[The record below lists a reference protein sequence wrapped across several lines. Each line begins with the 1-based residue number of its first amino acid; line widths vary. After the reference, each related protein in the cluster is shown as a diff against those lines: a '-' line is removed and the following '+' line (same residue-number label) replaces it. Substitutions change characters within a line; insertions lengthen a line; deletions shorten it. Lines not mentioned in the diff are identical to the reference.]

1 LLAAQRT
8 DPGHESPAGE
18 TAFIVGAALQAL
30 SREAEA
36 EASLREALRTNPAH
50 RLAGIA
56 LAHLQRNQGRYRAAA
71 ATVEA
76 LVAAVPGD
84 RNFALHAIGF
94 LRDTPSPVE
103 AERLWQSTRQDAN
116 SDPEASYVGGEI
128 ASMAVDFTAARTRFD
143 HCLTLDPINPG
154 ALHARAVAGPLTRA
168 DAFAAHLERL
178 THDRQRLPLDSRIM
192 LDFVLGKLAMDCGE
206 MATAFGHFDRANA
219 ARGVQLPWNRAA
231 SAASACTSSPD
242 ASNSQR
248 VNPHRGDDV
257 VLVVGMPRSGKTL
270 LASRLGQHPDIAER
284 GESPWLGMREVSR
297 SILPGTSGI
306 CARTTPRGHVTS
318 TRTH

>member
-192 LDFVLGKLAMDCGE
+192 LDFVLGKLAMDCGG
-206 MATAFGHFDRANA
+206 T
-219 ARGVQLPWNRAA
+219 
-231 SAASACTSSPD
+231 
-242 ASNSQR
+242 
-248 VNPHRGDDV
+248 
-257 VLVVGMPRSGKTL
+257 
-270 LASRLGQHPDIAER
+270 GQHLQQVHALHRPMHQI
-284 GESPWLGMREVSR
+284 R
-297 SILPGTSGI
+297 SE
-306 CARTTPRGHVTS
+306 S
-318 TRTH
+318 TRTAAMTSCSSSVCRDPAKPSSPLGWDNTPTSPSAANRRGLACAKSRDRFFQVRQASAPGRRPEVTLPRQEPIEFLPSGSRRT